1 MDDLIISPT
10 GQSSISRKRRDRF
23 IRLINQ
29 NESKKDRESKFEEL
43 MKKRIEEKEKNENN
57 NQ

>member
-10 GQSSISRKRRDRF
+10 GQSSISREKRDRF

-43 MKKRIEEKEKNENN
+43 MKKRIEEKEENEKKD
-57 NQ
+57 